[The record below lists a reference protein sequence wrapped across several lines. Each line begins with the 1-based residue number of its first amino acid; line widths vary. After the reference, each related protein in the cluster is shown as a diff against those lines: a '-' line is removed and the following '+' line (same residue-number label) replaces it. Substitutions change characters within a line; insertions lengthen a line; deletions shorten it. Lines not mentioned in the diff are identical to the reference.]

1 LAFGRSLARL
11 IERFPQS
18 PSGVFARFGDKR
30 RSLRSSL
37 RGGYR
42 LAHEPSAPRK
52 AFSFKRARRQTW
64 TVKGSKET
72 VPVLSERKR
81 PTFTGGLSPFPKKG
95 SALLDAKERRF
106 CLSACEDPDYFFGLY
121 PNEQTGW
128 VVPKKLW
135 VATEHRLRFDASNE
149 IIHRGERLI
158 GLKNGHIFNETEI
171 PTRSPSPNGLLR
183 KDVSKWLNFSFSHQN
198 FQLLSASIMASSRK
212 KQRKRVE
219 LSRERIGGIA

>member
-1 LAFGRSLARL
+1 MPSFLDGILVRLGPLRPDGTCWRVCGIAPFIKWSNGPKSDMLRNHTPRRRLPRETAPVSRGPVLGPVIRTVRPLKKSGLVGLFERRTDGVCAPENSALGRSLARL

-72 VPVLSERKR
+72 VPVPVRKE
-81 PTFTGGLSPFPKKG
+81 K
-95 SALLDAKERRF
+95 A
-106 CLSACEDPDYFFGLY
+106 
-121 PNEQTGW
+121 
-128 VVPKKLW
+128 
-135 VATEHRLRFDASNE
+135 RL
-149 IIHRGERLI
+149 HRGPFAVPEE
-158 GLKNGHIFNETEI
+158 GV
-171 PTRSPSPNGLLR
+171 SPS
-183 KDVSKWLNFSFSHQN
+183 
-198 FQLLSASIMASSRK
+198 
-212 KQRKRVE
+212 
-219 LSRERIGGIA
+219 